1 MEKSLKLLDQIKETF
16 ACEDVDVKT
25 YSPLALA
32 FIGDGI
38 FEIII
43 RTVVVERGNRSA
55 DGLHKTKSRVVNA
68 KVQAKMAEALL
79 PELTEEEVAC
89 YKRGRNAKSHTAA
102 KNASIAEYRKATGLE
117 ALFGYLYLVGRE
129 ERILELTKLGLE
141 KVDVTI

>member
-1 MEKSLKLLDQIKETF
+1 MEKSVTLLNQIKDTF
-16 ACEDVDVKT
+16 DCGDVDVKT

-79 PELTEEEVAC
+79 EELTEEELAC

-117 ALFGYLYLVGRE
+117 ALFGYLYLSGKE

-141 KVDVTI
+141 KVDVSI

>member
-1 MEKSLKLLDQIKETF
+1 MEKSVTLLNQIKETF
-16 ACEDVDVKT
+16 DCGDVDVKT

-79 PELTEEEVAC
+79 EELTEEELAC

-117 ALFGYLYLVGRE
+117 ALFGYLYLSGKE

-141 KVDVTI
+141 KVDVSI

>member
-1 MEKSLKLLDQIKETF
+1 MEKSVTLLDQIKDTF
-16 ACEDVDVKT
+16 DCGDVDVKT

-79 PELTEEEVAC
+79 EELTEEELAC

-117 ALFGYLYLVGRE
+117 ALFGYLYLSGKE

-141 KVDVTI
+141 KVDVSI

>member
-1 MEKSLKLLDQIKETF
+1 MEKSLKLLDQIKDTF
-16 ACEDVDVKT
+16 GCEEVDVKT

-68 KVQAKMAEALL
+68 KIQAKMAEALL
-79 PELTEEEVAC
+79 SELTEEELAC

-117 ALFGYLYLVGRE
+117 ALFGYLYLQGKD

>member
-1 MEKSLKLLDQIKETF
+1 MEKSLKLLDQIKDTF
-16 ACEDVDVKT
+16 GCEEVDVKT

-55 DGLHKTKSRVVNA
+55 DGLHKTKSHVVNA

-79 PELTEEEVAC
+79 SELTEEELAC
-89 YKRGRNAKSHTAA
+89 FKRGRNAKSHTAA

-117 ALFGYLYLVGRE
+117 ALFGYLYLQGKE